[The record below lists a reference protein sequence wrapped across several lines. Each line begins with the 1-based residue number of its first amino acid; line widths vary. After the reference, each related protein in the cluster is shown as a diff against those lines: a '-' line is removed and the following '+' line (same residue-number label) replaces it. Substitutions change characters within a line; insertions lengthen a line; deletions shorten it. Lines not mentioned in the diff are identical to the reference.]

1 MRVRTGGIYKEETSG
16 GVYRTKSGD
25 LKQRRKVRY
34 SAIIQVNYHRY
45 KFRSTNYENCRFWL
59 DWMLQKYKYV

>member
-34 SAIIQVNYHRY
+34 SAIIQVNYHR
-45 KFRSTNYENCRFWL
+45 
-59 DWMLQKYKYV
+59 